1 MRNSLG
7 ADVLPLRRLAR
18 IAGLAAAAGL
28 CACASTP
35 AAPPTTAEEPAPV
48 AAEEND
54 LAAALMAG
62 EFAWQ
67 DGRSASAARH
77 FARAAELSDK
87 PEVAAHATRVATVAK
102 QWDLAEAGLTRWRT
116 LAPEDAGIAS
126 AEVAL
131 ALGQGRIDTAARG
144 LVRLLGE
151 GGENGRQAMA
161 QTLLGAPDRAAVADA
176 MIRLADGPAL
186 AGGAQTLVLLSQV
199 ARQLEADDVSARYA
213 DLAVE
218 RFPDVAQ
225 ARVWRAHVRLRAGD
239 SAGAGADLDRA
250 AALEPDDRTV
260 ALTRA
265 AVLNEMGE
273 PAKAA
278 AALAGIAPDDEV
290 LAARAAYAARSED
303 RALIATVAREI
314 EALPEPRSEARLEL
328 LGQLAEIVEQRQQA
342 LDWYEA
348 VPRGERFV
356 SARLRIA
363 VLHDAMG
370 DTARA
375 LEELKTLRAGGID
388 DDAKLADSFLLET
401 ELLQRHGRDAD
412 AIATYGRGLEALPDD
427 RRLLYA
433 RALLFERLDRIAE
446 CERDLRRIVELFP
459 DDPDALNALG
469 YTLADRTDRH
479 AEARELIAKALAL
492 KPDEPAIVDSM
503 GWVEYR
509 LGNLEA
515 ALKHLRRAWEL
526 EPDAEIGAHLGEVL
540 WVSGAKDEAREIWDA
555 AKARDAENEALRE
568 TLERFDP

>member
-7 ADVLPLRRLAR
+7 AVVLPLRRLAR

-48 AAEEND
+48 TAEEND

-102 QWDLAEAGLTRWRT
+102 QWNLAEAGLTRWRT

-161 QTLLGAPDRAAVADA
+161 QTLLGAPDRSAAADA
-176 MIRLADGPAL
+176 MIRLADGPVL

-199 ARQLEADDVSARYA
+199 ARQFEADDVSARYA

-250 AALEPDDRTV
+250 AALEPADRTV

-278 AALAGIAPDDEV
+278 AALARIAPDDEV
-290 LAARAAYAARSED
+290 LAARAAYAARSEE

-356 SARLRIA
+356 PARLRIA

-388 DDAKLADSFLLET
+388 DDAKLVDSFLLET

-433 RALLFERLDRIAE
+433 RALLFERLDRITE
-446 CERDLRRIVELFP
+446 CERDLRRIVELHP

-479 AEARELIAKALAL
+479 AEARELIAQALAL

-526 EPDAEIGAHLGEVL
+526 APDAEIGAHLGEVL
-540 WVSGAKDEAREIWDA
+540 WVSGAKDEARKIWDA

>member
-7 ADVLPLRRLAR
+7 AVVLPLRRLAR

-48 AAEEND
+48 TAEEND

-131 ALGQGRIDTAARG
+131 ALGQGRIDSAARG

-151 GGENGRQAMA
+151 GGENGRQATA
-161 QTLLGAPDRAAVADA
+161 QTLLGAPDRSAAADA
-176 MIRLADGPAL
+176 MIRLADGPVL

-250 AALEPDDRTV
+250 AALEPADRTV

-278 AALAGIAPDDEV
+278 AALARIAPDDEV
-290 LAARAAYAARSED
+290 LAARAAYAARSEE

-356 SARLRIA
+356 PARLRIA

-388 DDAKLADSFLLET
+388 DDAKLVDSFLLET

-433 RALLFERLDRIAE
+433 RALLFERLDRITE
-446 CERDLRRIVELFP
+446 CERDLRRIVELHP

-479 AEARELIAKALAL
+479 AEARELIAQALAL

-526 EPDAEIGAHLGEVL
+526 APDAEIGAHLGEVL
-540 WVSGAKDEAREIWDA
+540 WVSGAKDEARKIWDA

>member
-1 MRNSLG
+1 
-7 ADVLPLRRLAR
+7 
-18 IAGLAAAAGL
+18 LAAAAGL

-48 AAEEND
+48 TAEEND

-102 QWDLAEAGLTRWRT
+102 QWNLAEAGLTRWRT

-161 QTLLGAPDRAAVADA
+161 QTLLGAPDRSAAADA
-176 MIRLADGPAL
+176 MIRLADGPVL

-199 ARQLEADDVSARYA
+199 ARQFEADDVSARYA

-250 AALEPDDRTV
+250 AALEPADRTV

-278 AALAGIAPDDEV
+278 AALARIAPDDEV
-290 LAARAAYAARSED
+290 LAARAAYAARSEE

-356 SARLRIA
+356 PARLRIA

-388 DDAKLADSFLLET
+388 DDAKLVDSFLLET

-433 RALLFERLDRIAE
+433 RALLFERLDRITE
-446 CERDLRRIVELFP
+446 CERDLRRIVELHP

-479 AEARELIAKALAL
+479 AEARELIAQALAL

-526 EPDAEIGAHLGEVL
+526 APDAEIGAHLGEVL
-540 WVSGAKDEAREIWDA
+540 WVSGAKDEARKIWDA

>member
-1 MRNSLG
+1 
-7 ADVLPLRRLAR
+7 
-18 IAGLAAAAGL
+18 LAAAAGL

-48 AAEEND
+48 TAEEND

-131 ALGQGRIDTAARG
+131 ALGQGRIDSAARG

-151 GGENGRQAMA
+151 GGENGRQATA
-161 QTLLGAPDRAAVADA
+161 QTLLGAPDRSAAADA
-176 MIRLADGPAL
+176 MIRLADGPVL

-250 AALEPDDRTV
+250 AALEPADRTV

-278 AALAGIAPDDEV
+278 AALARIAPDDEV
-290 LAARAAYAARSED
+290 LAARAAYAARSEE

-356 SARLRIA
+356 PARLRIA

-388 DDAKLADSFLLET
+388 DDAKLVDSFLLET

-433 RALLFERLDRIAE
+433 RALLFERLDRITE
-446 CERDLRRIVELFP
+446 CERDLRRIVELHP

-479 AEARELIAKALAL
+479 AEARELIAQALAL

-526 EPDAEIGAHLGEVL
+526 APDAEIGAHLGEVL
-540 WVSGAKDEAREIWDA
+540 WVSGAKDEARKIWDA